1 MDDTYINIHAIPS
14 GNEMNVVRTIVLT
27 DERVGKLLNKYIE
40 DNGRHTSFPR
50 MLRKMGYTENQVYK
64 AKMIAKNNYG
74 LRV

>member
-27 DERVGKLLNKYIE
+27 DERVGELLNKYIN

-64 AKMIAKNNYG
+64 AK
-74 LRV
+74 

>member
-14 GNEMNVVRTIVLT
+14 GDEMNVVRTIVLT
-27 DERVGKLLNKYIE
+27 DKRVGKLLNKYIE